1 MAEDASAGRPAVY
14 KKRAD
19 RPAIFDDGK
28 RRRRRRSGRAAI
40 DVSPGIC
47 AAKTN
52 RPMTQTQLSSERSRA
67 RWQLSYN
74 RITPSLFVPQ
84 DFHRFPVT
92 DIYGNAWTSSGD
104 REQKVLCRYETFLSF
119 RNFQTVI
126 FDLNTGGFY
135 RFCLLQIESYCLFVI
150 REFVSQEHRNR

>member
-1 MAEDASAGRPAVY
+1 MAEDAGAGRPVVY

-19 RPAIFDDGK
+19 RPAIFDDVK
-28 RRRRRRSGRAAI
+28 RRRRRRNGRAAI
-40 DVSPGIC
+40 DVSPGIR

-52 RPMTQTQLSSERSRA
+52 RPMTQTQLSSGRSSA

-92 DIYGNAWTSSGD
+92 DIYGNAWTGSGD
-104 REQKVLCRYETFLSF
+104 REQKAIRGYETFLSF

-126 FDLNTGGFY
+126 SNSNTAGLR
-135 RFCLLQIESYCLFVI
+135 RFCVL
-150 REFVSQEHRNR
+150 